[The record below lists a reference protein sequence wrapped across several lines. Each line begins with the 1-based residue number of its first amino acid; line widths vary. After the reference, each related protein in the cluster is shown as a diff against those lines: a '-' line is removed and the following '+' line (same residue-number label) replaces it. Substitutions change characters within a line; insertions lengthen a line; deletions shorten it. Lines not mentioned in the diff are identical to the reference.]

1 MIEIVALILLF
12 IVILDSKA
20 RLDLD
25 ILVTMIYSIL

>member
-25 ILVTMIYSIL
+25 ILITMIYSIL

>member
-25 ILVTMIYSIL
+25 ILVTIIYSIL